1 MNLHSEKR
9 IPNFHDS
16 AFSLFCLAVNSF
28 FLFCENSW
36 NGEDLFSARDTKKN
50 VSEKQKQSNT
60 QKSYFTLQN
69 NSSFQDL

>member
-50 VSEKQKQSNT
+50 VSEKQK
-60 QKSYFTLQN
+60 
-69 NSSFQDL
+69 